1 MYIPVNCNECI
12 NIKENGCSLEASCG
26 PGNNFMYHG
35 FRKPLSKIP
44 GVGPDAETV
53 TNKQG
58 GKQSKVLYAFDA
70 LDPKAMF
77 AMCKVLH
84 EGRLKYGDDEN
95 WRKIPAR
102 EHINHAIIH
111 FMAYLAGDRTDEHLS
126 HAMCRAMMA
135 TAVDMD
141 VTKDKAHS

>member
-1 MYIPVNCNECI
+1 M
-12 NIKENGCSLEASCG
+12 IKHCVCGEAFEDCYVHRCPKCG
-26 PGNNFMYHG
+26 AGYLNPELGS
-35 FRKPLSKIP
+35 SKIT

-53 TNKQG
+53 TNEQG

-84 EGRLKYGDDEN
+84 EGRQKYGDDEN
-95 WRKIPAR
+95 WRKISAR

-111 FMAYLAGDRTDEHLS
+111 FMAYLAGDTSDEHLS

-135 TAVDMD
+135 TAVDMND
-141 VTKDKAHS
+141 TKDKAHS